1 MSNKILFAKRIKIHN
16 TDNTYL
22 APFVYD
28 SKGKDYLHEP
38 NINLSTADIVFKG
51 DIIQNMK
58 KALAGHNMEYISA
71 DFRAN
76 VVKFKM
82 ENV

>member
-1 MSNKILFAKRIKIHN
+1 M
-16 TDNTYL
+16 

-28 SKGKDYLHEP
+28 SKGRDYLHEP
-38 NINLSTADIVFKG
+38 NHNLSTADIVFKG

-71 DFRAN
+71 DFN
-76 VVKFKM
+76 SNTVKFKM
-82 ENV
+82 KGE